1 MDKKEDA
8 MKYWLGVREKG
19 LAQSKITLGELEI
32 AKIKMDGDL
41 EEAFT
46 NIVNVFEKQTKV
58 SVKSVIVNVSNM
70 TNAKNN
76 IGHIVE
82 TKLNL
87 DF

>member
-8 MKYWLGVREKG
+8 MDAWLRVREKELTKG
-19 LAQSKITLGELEI
+19 KITLGELEI
-32 AKIKMDGDL
+32 AKTKMDGDL